1 MELVDLISET
11 RESVTVAMEAFALYL
26 TVASGYLVVAY
37 IAGKDLSRFQLLFIT
52 SLFFAVTILCTVGSY
67 SYFRG
72 AHDMN
77 LHWAPENY
85 DGGYIVYAYWVAV
98 TQILGIAGS
107 LIFMHSSRKK

>member
-1 MELVDLISET
+1 
-11 RESVTVAMEAFALYL
+11 
-26 TVASGYLVVAY
+26 
-37 IAGKDLSRFQLLFIT
+37 
-52 SLFFAVTILCTVGSY
+52 
-67 SYFRG
+67 
-72 AHDMN
+72 MN